1 MKPKSMLFLVIILG
15 ILIGVSFIIKKMQT
29 PSVSKESR
37 MGGDLLENF
46 PVNDIA
52 SVTIQSE
59 EGTVQLGKVDDKWV
73 VKSRYNYPVDSK
85 KLIDFVKKRK
95 DAKIGRSFK
104 ASGASLARMQLLP
117 TDSTDAKD
125 EEKGISVSLKK
136 DDDSVIANIITG
148 KVREKDQRSSG
159 GQYVRINDSETVYLT
174 NQNFKYMTNDSKG
187 WLDKDLS

>member
-1 MKPKSMLFLVIILG
+1 MTGCFWQLQLNALPDYELHQQRQRSLLRL
-15 ILIGVSFIIKKMQT
+15 LLLWQLQ
-29 PSVSKESR
+29 PQHSR
-37 MGGDLLENF
+37 
-46 PVNDIA
+46 P
-52 SVTIQSE
+52 VTIQRE